1 MVEDPMNTI
10 GLLGGMSW
18 ESTAIYYR
26 LINQLTRVQRGPL
39 HSAPLLIWSADFAD
53 IRRLQVAGQWDE
65 SAAILAAAAQQ
76 LERAGAQLLLLCTN
90 TMHKVA
96 AEIEAAVSIPL
107 LHLADVTAARIKRA
121 GLQRVGF
128 LGSRYAMEEDFYIGR
143 LTRQHGLT
151 VCTPSAADRDMI
163 DRVIFEELCNGVI
176 SDQSRRRFLQVI
188 EQLRRR
194 GAAAVI
200 AGCTEIGMLVQQR
213 HLRLPLFD
221 TTRIHAEEAVRW
233 ALASARSTSAARPR
247 VRARA
252 VSPARTHTTHSSI
265 S

>member
-1 MVEDPMNTI
+1 MDTI

-26 LINQLTRVQRGPL
+26 LINQLTRAHRGRL

-53 IRRLQVAGQWDE
+53 IRRLQVTGQWDKTAEVLTDAARRLE
-65 SAAILAAAAQQ
+65 SA
-76 LERAGAQLLLLCTN
+76 GARLLLLCTN

-96 AEIEAAVSIPL
+96 ADIEAAVSIPL

-121 GLQRVGF
+121 GFQRVGL
-128 LGSRYAMEEDFYIGR
+128 LGTRYAMEEDFYIGR
-143 LTRQHGLT
+143 LACRHGLT
-151 VCTPSAADRDMI
+151 VCTPAAADRDMI
-163 DRVIFEELCNGVI
+163 DQVIFEELCGGIV
-176 SDQSRRRFLQVI
+176 SDKSRQRFLQVI

-194 GAAAVI
+194 GAEAVI

-213 HLRLPLFD
+213 HTTLPLLD

-233 ALASARSTSAARPR
+233 ALVTARSAAPAAPPLPR
-247 VRARA
+247 A
-252 VSPARTHTTHSSI
+252 PTHSASPGKLPV
-265 S
+265 

>member
-1 MVEDPMNTI
+1 MNTI

-26 LINQLTRVQRGPL
+26 LINQLTRVHRGRL
-39 HSAPLLIWSADFAD
+39 HSAPLLIWSADFED
-53 IRRLQVAGQWDE
+53 IRRLQLVGQWDKT
-65 SAAILAAAAQQ
+65 ADILAAAARR
-76 LERAGAQLLLLCTN
+76 LESAGARLLLLCTN

-107 LHLADVTAARIKRA
+107 LHVADVTAARIRRA
-121 GLQRVGF
+121 GFTRVGF

-143 LTRQHGLT
+143 LTRDHGLM
-151 VCTPSAADRDMI
+151 VRTPAAADRDLI
-163 DRVIFEELCNGVI
+163 DQVIFDELCNGIV
-176 SDQSRRRFLQVI
+176 SDESRRRFLQII

-194 GAAAVI
+194 GAEAVI

-213 HLRLPLFD
+213 HTRLPLFD

-233 ALASARSTSAARPR
+233 ALVNSRPAATTRPLLRASAPSAAPR
-247 VRARA
+247 KLPV
-252 VSPARTHTTHSSI
+252 
-265 S
+265 